1 MSSSAWSVAGRLSV
15 ERGDCQLSR
24 VKQQAA
30 LLQAAARHEDEL
42 KRLERG
48 GAIVS

>member
-1 MSSSAWSVAGRLSV
+1 VQEVR
-15 ERGDCQLSR
+15 ELSR